1 MSFDNWVSI
10 GLSAIVSIST
20 SAIGWFITLY
30 IAKKGD
36 ATLQDQVDSLKKQ
49 ADELERLA
57 NAANKTR
64 WSLKCSFKH
73 VYVLKNDSLFTLFN
87 VKVDVPDAACFAP
100 FSTESIDSMSEVGS
114 MSEVSFIIYC
124 GPTRNCVITWDELVD
139 NALKHCS
146 LTLQVPNALR

>member
-30 IAKKGD
+30 LAKEGD
-36 ATLQDQVDSLKKQ
+36 AKLQDQVDSLKKQ
-49 ADELERLA
+49 ANELKRLA

-64 WSLKCSFKH
+64 WSLRCSFKH
-73 VYVLKNDSLFTLFN
+73 MYVLKNDSPFTLFN
-87 VKVDVPDAACFAP
+87 VKVDVPDAASFTP
-100 FSTESIDSMSEVGS
+100 FSAESIGS

>member
-30 IAKKGD
+30 LAKKGD
-36 ATLQDQVDSLKKQ
+36 AALQKQVDSLKKQ

-73 VYVLKNDSLFTLFN
+73 MYVLKNDSPFTLFN
-87 VKVDVPDAACFAP
+87 VKVDVPDAASFEP
-100 FSTESIDSMSEVGS
+100 FSAESIGS
-114 MSEVSFIIYC
+114 MSEVSFFIYC
-124 GPTRNCVITWDELVD
+124 GPTRDCVITWNELVD
-139 NALKHCS
+139 NVLKPCS
-146 LTLQVPNALR
+146 ITLQIPNALR

>member
-30 IAKKGD
+30 LAKKGD
-36 ATLQDQVDSLKKQ
+36 AALQKQLDSLKKQ

-64 WSLKCSFKH
+64 WTLKCSFKH
-73 VYVLKNDSLFTLFN
+73 MYVLKNDSPFTLFN
-87 VKVDVPDAACFAP
+87 VKVDVPNAAAFEP
-100 FSTESIDSMSEVGS
+100 FSTKSIGS
-114 MSEVSFIIYC
+114 MSEVSFFIYC
-124 GPTRNCVITWDELVD
+124 GPTRDCVITWNELVD
-139 NALKHCS
+139 NVSKSCS
-146 LTLQVPNALR
+146 ITLQVPNALR